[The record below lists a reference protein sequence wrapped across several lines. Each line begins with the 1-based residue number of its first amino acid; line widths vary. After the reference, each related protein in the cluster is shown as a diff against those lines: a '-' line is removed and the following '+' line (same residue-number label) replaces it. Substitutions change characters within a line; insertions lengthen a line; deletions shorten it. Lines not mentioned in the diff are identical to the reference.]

1 MHDKVCFL
9 REYIKKDVKMLR
21 RVKIM
26 LHVVREKNYWLL
38 IIDRL
43 EVSLHRFLSCI
54 YLVYLG

>member
-1 MHDKVCFL
+1 
-9 REYIKKDVKMLR
+9 MLR

-38 IIDRL
+38 IIKYNRL